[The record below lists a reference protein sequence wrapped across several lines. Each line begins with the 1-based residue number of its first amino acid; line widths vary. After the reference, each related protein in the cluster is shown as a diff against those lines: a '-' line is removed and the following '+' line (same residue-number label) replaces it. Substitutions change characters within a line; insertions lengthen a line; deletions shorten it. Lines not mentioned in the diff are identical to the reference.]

1 MVNFLSVWR
10 PCIIG
15 KNLVCSDQFHS
26 ISACLHIVVLQTVYV
41 AVTALLE
48 LASFGPFPDSHPQKR
63 SESICH
69 KEKIMAA
76 RRQKIMHD
84 FYTYGLLKN

>member
-1 MVNFLSVWR
+1 M
-10 PCIIG
+10 PI
-15 KNLVCSDQFHS
+15 
-26 ISACLHIVVLQTVYV
+26 HIVLQTVYV
-41 AVTALLE
+41 AALAI
-48 LASFGPFPDSHPQKR
+48 ASFGPFPDSHPQKR

-69 KEKIMAA
+69 KGKIMAA